1 MSLRSARRH
10 PRERQAALPDA
21 IELIVVAVRAGRS
34 PTDAVLTAGRDAD
47 PVLSEAFEAFEHRL
61 RRGAAFADALGAFG
75 ELIGG
80 AAVPMVDAMATAD
93 RYGLPLAP
101 VLDRLIDEA
110 RAERRRNAAEAA
122 RRLPVALSFPL
133 VVCSLP
139 SFVLLAIVPAVLGA
153 VTALGDSLP

>member
-1 MSLRSARRH
+1 MRSSAASRVRS
-10 PRERQAALPDA
+10 RQAALPDA
-21 IELIVVAVRAGRS
+21 VELIVVAVRAGRS
-34 PTDAVLTAGRDAD
+34 PTDAVIAAGGDVD
-47 PVLSEAFEAFEHRL
+47 PVLAPVFEAFEHRL
-61 RRGAAFADALGAFG
+61 HRGAGFADAIGAFG
-75 ELIGG
+75 DEIGG
-80 AAVPMVDAMATAD
+80 AAVAMADAMATAV

-110 RAERRRNAAEAA
+110 RAERRRHAAEAA

-153 VTALGDSLP
+153 VASLGDSLP